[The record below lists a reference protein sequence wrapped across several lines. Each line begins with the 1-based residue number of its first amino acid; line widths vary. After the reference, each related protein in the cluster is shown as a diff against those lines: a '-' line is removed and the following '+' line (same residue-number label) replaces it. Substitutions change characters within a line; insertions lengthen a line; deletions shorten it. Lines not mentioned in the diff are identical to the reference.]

1 MENNE
6 KKGSSVIGFVV
17 IAVIILGI
25 IALIM
30 SGNEK
35 DTTKVAGEISKKPNT
50 WYYNQLDNG
59 YKKYGKY
66 IYEKLYQNKEE
77 LKSGHTTIYLDDYF
91 SSILEDNYDEGQK
104 HLETSIFMAKNAMEW
119 DNPDI
124 FYVDYNKMEGN
135 LIKSDKYRV
144 TLSSKENENYYIDG
158 ITSKEQVTKMEQEI
172 KDATSQ
178 IMSELKSLNND
189 YDKIKRV
196 HDYLI
201 ETIEYADGEN
211 AHNIYGALVNKKC
224 VCEGYA
230 KAFQYFMNEL
240 NIESVYVTG
249 KTTGALWSLVGSN
262 HAWNY
267 VKLNGNWYGIDA
279 TWDDADN
286 KQNEYF
292 LRGKERMDKDH
303 TTANT
308 LGDLIMY
315 TGIKSFNTKVNREE
329 SITYPTLSITDYQ
342 NR

>member
-1 MENNE
+1 MENNK
-6 KKGSSVIGFVV
+6 KKGSSVIGFLA
-17 IAVIILGI
+17 IAFIILGI
-25 IALIM
+25 IAFIM
-30 SGNEK
+30 SGSEK

-66 IYEKLYQNKEE
+66 IR
-77 LKSGHTTIYLDDYF
+77 SGHATIYLDDYF

-144 TLSSKENENYYIDG
+144 TLNSKENENYYIDG

-172 KDATSQ
+172 KNATSQ

-201 ETIEYADGEN
+201 ETIEYKDGEN

-249 KTTGALWSLVGSN
+249 NTNGAIWSFDKN

-267 VKLNGNWYGIDA
+267 VNLDGKWYAVDTTWNDA
-279 TWDDADN
+279 EN

-292 LRGKERMDKDH
+292 LRGKERIEKDH

-315 TGIKSFNTKVNREE
+315 TGIKSLNTKVNKEE
-329 SITYPTLSITDYQ
+329 SITYPTLSETDYQ